1 MTSLLLIDIQEG
13 LDQAEYWGQY
23 RNNPQAEERCR
34 IILDFFRDN
43 NLPVVH
49 IQHCSTNPDSPLFP
63 GKKGHAI
70 KDLVAPENDEKVI
83 QKNTNS
89 AFIGT
94 DLEVLLKKQSIQHLV
109 VVGLT
114 TDHCVSATVRNA
126 ADLGFEVTLVAD
138 ATATYAKT
146 GLDGTLFE
154 AELVHQVAMASLK
167 EEFAAVVDTEKLLS
181 ILKASFTK

>member
-1 MTSLLLIDIQEG
+1 MVFSVPM
-13 LDQAEYWGQY
+13 A
-23 RNNPQAEERCR
+23 A
-34 IILDFFRDN
+34 
-43 NLPVVH
+43 
-49 IQHCSTNPDSPLFP
+49 SAAS
-63 GKKGHAI
+63 
-70 KDLVAPENDEKVI
+70 

-94 DLEVLLKKQSIQHLV
+94 DLEVLLKKQSIQHIV

-154 AELVHQVAMASLK
+154 AELVHQINMASLK
-167 EEFAAVVDTEKLLS
+167 DEFATIVDTEKLLS
-181 ILKASFTK
+181 DLKNSSSDQ